1 MNNKLITIT
10 SNLSLEIVKDG
21 SDTIIYLSESND
33 KRILYIY
40 YPNKFNSFLY
50 DDTYIVIYT
59 KDKYHKLNLEVAY
72 NYKTKR
78 LVNLSNNKLR
88 YLLEYRFLLKQCFD
102 LRVIL
107 SFINQIDLKLIS
119 SPNELINL
127 KDFLTSGNSNITNQ
141 EIIEYILKNYPI
153 LKRYTNLTQPLY
165 VTDYLKIIEDIGHES
180 LYFHIMPIKE
190 QLLTK

>member
-72 NYKTKR
+72 NYQTKH

-88 YLLEYRFLLKQCFD
+88 YLLEYHFLLKQCFD
-102 LRVIL
+102 LRIIL
-107 SFINQIDLKLIS
+107 SFINQINLKLIS

>member
-72 NYKTKR
+72 NYQTKH

>member
-72 NYKTKR
+72 NYQTKH

-88 YLLEYRFLLKQCFD
+88 YLLEYHFLLKQCFD
-102 LRVIL
+102 LRIIL